1 MSSLQAPTG
10 SPLRLLLWQAARQP
24 ATLLGGVVFG
34 VLWMLCQVVWPYL
47 LGRAVDA
54 GLANGLPG
62 VVPWCAG
69 LAVVA
74 VAQAL
79 FAVLR
84 HRMAVTNW
92 LRSSLGVSRII
103 GYHSAET
110 GAAIAVDSSA
120 GEVASTVANDALRV
134 GEMFDVTARF
144 SGGVVAY
151 VAVGVITTFTSPA
164 LGLFV
169 LLGMPALVLVLTLF
183 VRPLARRQAAWRREQ
198 GALTELAA
206 DTVAGLR
213 VLRGIGGEEQFVERY
228 ARRSADLRRRAV
240 DVARLGSWL
249 DGLQILL
256 PGLFVAAVVWFGAR
270 LVLAGE
276 ITPGELVTFYG
287 YSVFLIV
294 PLRTTVEASQA
305 FARGFVA
312 TGRVLDVLR
321 VQRAV
326 SDPEH
331 PELAPPGGA
340 EILDVASGAVIAPGV
355 FTALVDEDP
364 DAAAS
369 VATRLG
375 RFDDSQRAVAPVLWG
390 GVDHTTVPVRD
401 VRRRIV
407 VSDATPHLFTGRLRD
422 GLDTQSVRA
431 PHRVP
436 SPAARRARIDQ
447 ALGVAAAD
455 DAVQALPGGLEEN
468 VPERAS
474 VLSGGQRQRLSLARA
489 LLTDAEVLVLIEPTS
504 ALDANTEATIASR
517 LRRAREGRTTV
528 LVTASPLLLD
538 RMDVIHVMR
547 GGRVVGSGT
556 HAELLRRD
564 DGVGARYRRIVARS
578 TSDAEPTAGEELDAA
593 WTGSIEALW
602 TRATETG
609 AIRTAQQEEERDG

>member
-24 ATLLGGVVFG
+24 ATLVGGVVFG
-34 VLWMLCQVVWPYL
+34 VLWMLCQVIWPFL
-47 LGRAVDA
+47 LGRAIDGGLAA
-54 GLANGLPG
+54 GLQG
-62 VVPWCAG
+62 VLPWCAA

-84 HRMAVTNW
+84 HRMAVLNW

-110 GAAIAVDSSA
+110 GAAIAADSSA

-151 VAVGVITTFTSPA
+151 VAVGLISMLTSPA

-169 LLGMPALVLVLTLF
+169 LLGMPVLVAVLSLF

-198 GALTELAA
+198 GALTDLAA
-206 DTVAGLR
+206 DTVVGLR
-213 VLRGIGGEEQFVERY
+213 VLRGIGGEDQFVERY
-228 ARRSADLRRRAV
+228 ARRSGDLRRRAV

-276 ITPGELVTFYG
+276 ISPGELVTFYG

-326 SDPEH
+326 QDPED
-331 PELAPPGGA
+331 PQSAPPGSA
-340 EILDVASGAVIAPGV
+340 EIVDVASGAVIAPGL

-364 DAAAS
+364 DAAAE

-375 RFDDSQRAVAPVLWG
+375 RFDDRQHTIAPVLWG
-390 GVDHTTVPVRD
+390 GVDHTRVPVQD

-422 GLDTQSVRA
+422 GLDTQSIRA
-431 PHRVP
+431 PERAP
-436 SPAARRARIDQ
+436 SPTARRARIDQ

-455 DAVQALPGGLEEN
+455 DAVQALPGGLEEH

-517 LRRAREGRTTV
+517 LHRARRGRTTV
-528 LVTASPLLLD
+528 LVTASPLMLD
-538 RMDVIHVMR
+538 RVDVIHVLR

-564 DGVGARYRRIVARS
+564 DAVGARYRRIVART
-578 TSDAEPTAGEELDAA
+578 TSDAEPTAGEELDAP
-593 WTGSIEALW
+593 WTGSIDTLW
-602 TRATETG
+602 ARATETG
-609 AIRTAQQEEERDG
+609 AIRTAREEPGDE

>member
-24 ATLLGGVVFG
+24 ATLAGGVLFG

-47 LGRAVDA
+47 LGQAIDA
-54 GLANGLPG
+54 GLAAG
-62 VVPWCAG
+62 VRGVLPWCAALG
-69 LAVVA
+69 VVA
-74 VAQAL
+74 VLQAL

-84 HRMAVTNW
+84 HRMAVSNW

-110 GAAIAVDSSA
+110 GAAIAADSSA

-151 VAVGVITTFTSPA
+151 VAVGVIAMFTSPA

-169 LLGMPALVLVLTLF
+169 LLGMPVLVAVLTLF

-206 DTVAGLR
+206 DTVVGLR
-213 VLRGIGGEEQFVERY
+213 VLRGIGGEEQFVQRY
-228 ARRSADLRRRAV
+228 ARRSSDLRGRAV

-249 DGLQILL
+249 DALQILL

-276 ITPGELVTFYG
+276 ISPGELVTFYG
-287 YSVFLIV
+287 YSIFLIV

-326 SDPEH
+326 RDPEH
-331 PELAPPGGA
+331 PERAPQGSA
-340 EILDVASGAVIAPGV
+340 EIVDVASGAVIAPGV

-364 DAAAS
+364 DAAAT

-375 RFDDSQRAVAPVLWG
+375 RFDDRQHTIAPVLWG
-390 GVDHTTVPVRD
+390 GVDHTRVPVQE

-422 GLDTQSVRA
+422 GLDVQSVRA
-431 PHRVP
+431 PDRAP
-436 SPAARRARIDQ
+436 SPSARRAKIDQ
-447 ALGVAAAD
+447 ALGIAAAD
-455 DAVQALPGGLEEN
+455 DAVQALPAGLEEH

-504 ALDANTEATIASR
+504 ALDANTEATIAAR
-517 LRRAREGRTTV
+517 LHRARAGRTTV

-538 RMDVIHVMR
+538 RVDVIHVMR
-547 GGRVVGSGT
+547 NGRVVGSGT

-564 DGVGARYRRIVARS
+564 DPVGARYRRIVART
-578 TSDAEPTAGEELDAA
+578 TSDAEPPAGEELDAP
-593 WTGSIEALW
+593 WTGSIQTLW
-602 TRATETG
+602 TKATETG
-609 AIRTAQQEEERDG
+609 AIRTVREEPGDD

>member
-1 MSSLQAPTG
+1 MSSLQAPTR
-10 SPLRLLLWQAARQP
+10 SPLRLLLWQASRQP
-24 ATLLGGVVFG
+24 ATLVGGVVFG
-34 VLWMLCQVVWPYL
+34 VAWMLCQVIWPFL
-47 LGRAVDA
+47 LGRAIDA
-54 GLANGLPG
+54 GLDDGLQG
-62 VVPWCAG
+62 VLPWCAG
-69 LAVVA
+69 LGAIA
-74 VAQAL
+74 IAQAL

-84 HRMAVTNW
+84 HRMAVSNW
-92 LRSSLGVSRII
+92 LRSSLGLSRLI

-151 VAVGVITTFTSPA
+151 VAVGVIAMFTSPA
-164 LGLFV
+164 LGVFV
-169 LLGMPALVLVLTLF
+169 LVGMPVLVAVLTLF

-206 DTVAGLR
+206 DTVVGLR

-249 DGLQILL
+249 DALQILL

-276 ITPGELVTFYG
+276 ISPGELVTFYG
-287 YSVFLIV
+287 YAVFLIV

-326 SDPEH
+326 RDPEH
-331 PELAPPGGA
+331 PQQPPPGGA
-340 EILDVASGAVIAPGV
+340 EILDVASGAVIEPGV

-364 DAAAS
+364 DAAAE

-375 RFDDSQRAVAPVLWG
+375 RFDDRQHAIAPVLWG
-390 GVDHTTVPVRD
+390 GVDHTTMPVRE

-431 PHRVP
+431 PHRP
-436 SPAARRARIDQ
+436 GSPTARRARIDQ
-447 ALGVAAAD
+447 ALGVAAAA
-455 DAVQALPGGLEEN
+455 DAVEALPGGLEEH

-474 VLSGGQRQRLSLARA
+474 VLSGGQRQRLTLARA

-504 ALDANTEATIASR
+504 ALDANTEATIAAR
-517 LRRAREGRTTV
+517 LHRARAGRTTV

-556 HAELLRRD
+556 HAELMRRD
-564 DGVGARYRRIVARS
+564 DALGARYRRIVART
-578 TSDAEPTAGEELDAA
+578 TSDAEPMAGEELDAA
-593 WTGSIEALW
+593 WTGSIETLW

-609 AIRTAQQEEERDG
+609 AIRTVREEASDE